1 MDQAEWI
8 GGFEFLEKEFQCAFL
23 HTDRTDSQLYRAI
36 TENCS
41 TAPRVPMGIRGSV
54 CDPRTQI

>member
-23 HTDRTDSQLYRAI
+23 ETYH
-36 TENCS
+36 
-41 TAPRVPMGIRGSV
+41 GIEDARISYQKLQHS
-54 CDPRTQI
+54 PPKYHEMSLKM